1 MSGTLHI
8 FRRHVANGGDVYQLN
23 YTTTG
28 STFAKVFGSHHELH
42 NFLRE
47 LGLQPSALDS
57 AWTGLTRSGNLTL
70 DELEITPQQA
80 ASLGMTHA
88 DVDF

>member
-8 FRRHVANGGDVYQLN
+8 FRRRIANGGDIYQLN

-28 STFAKVFGSHHELH
+28 STFAKVFGTHQELGH
-42 NFLRE
+42 FLLE
-47 LGLQPSALDS
+47 LGLQPPEMDS
-57 AWTGLTRSGNLTL
+57 AWAALTGSGKVTL
-70 DELEITPQQA
+70 DDLELSPQQA